1 MSALAPHH
9 PPRLSDRDFATQV
22 EDTLQSCTEAKRV
35 RWWVH
40 YKKLAPLL
48 PDTVTEQMLK
58 TYASAD
64 TPKMGSFAER
74 GVLVCTPHRQPYFY
88 VFERGEEIPSYVNQD
103 YQKQR
108 TVVALFEQYY
118 EKNFELLVDELLR
131 AARDRTE
138 TTARLAVSVLGLD
151 EATCSGTRRTAIRA
165 ISERWQTVRAFAETE
180 SLATPMRDGAGP
192 AAATNAKKPKLPR
205 PETPLEQEQR
215 LRRADAEAHAAELA
229 RCEEEKRKLEVNHA
243 AALKVVN
250 DQLTLERAR
259 LKAAHDALERSRRRG
274 RAPSYTDERGG
285 APADDDE
292 GEFVLDF
299 MDGAGDAGNFVVDW
313 DDGSECQRDVPAAD
327 FRKNVRLSYYKHA

>member
-22 EDTLQSCTEAKRV
+22 EDTLQSCTEAKRA

-48 PDTVTEQMLK
+48 PNTVTEQMLK

-74 GVLVCTPHRQPYFY
+74 GVLVCTSHRQPYFY

-118 EKNFELLVDELLR
+118 EKDFVQLVDELLR
-131 AARDRTE
+131 AARDGTD

-151 EATCSGTRRTAIRA
+151 EATCSGNRRTAIRA
-165 ISERWQTVRAFAETE
+165 ISERQTV
-180 SLATPMRDGAGP
+180 
-192 AAATNAKKPKLPR
+192 
-205 PETPLEQEQR
+205 
-215 LRRADAEAHAAELA
+215 
-229 RCEEEKRKLEVNHA
+229 
-243 AALKVVN
+243 
-250 DQLTLERAR
+250 
-259 LKAAHDALERSRRRG
+259 
-274 RAPSYTDERGG
+274 
-285 APADDDE
+285 
-292 GEFVLDF
+292 
-299 MDGAGDAGNFVVDW
+299 
-313 DDGSECQRDVPAAD
+313 
-327 FRKNVRLSYYKHA
+327 